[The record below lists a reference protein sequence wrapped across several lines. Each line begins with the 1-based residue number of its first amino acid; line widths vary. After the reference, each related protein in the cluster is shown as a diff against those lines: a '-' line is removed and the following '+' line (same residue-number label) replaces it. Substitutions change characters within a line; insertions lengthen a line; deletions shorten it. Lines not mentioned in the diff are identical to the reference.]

1 VSARRRGIADAEQAI
16 ASMRDVEDPWL
27 LSFADLV
34 VNLLAFF
41 VLLVSMATIS
51 FDNLEALPAAFD
63 SSQKERPTLTTL
75 STEVAQLVEAE
86 GLQGRVVTRIDD
98 EGLAIQIQDRIVF
111 QSGVAALAPEGRP
124 LVSKIARILEKVPE
138 RYRVMVEGHTD
149 DVPIATAQF
158 PSNWELSAARALEVR
173 RELARAGVQDKR
185 LSVKA
190 LADTEPLPPLD
201 GETLEAQRQ
210 KNRRVV
216 IRVY

>member
-1 VSARRRGIADAEQAI
+1 MSARRGIEEAEALI
-16 ASMRDVEDPWL
+16 AATRDVEDPWL

-51 FDNLEALPAAFD
+51 FDTLEALPTAFD
-63 SSQKERPTLTTL
+63 SATRDRPTLRTL
-75 STEVAQLVEAE
+75 STEVSELVEAE
-86 GLQGRVVTRIDD
+86 GLVGRVVTRIDD

-111 QSGVAALAPEGRP
+111 QSGVASLASEGRP
-124 LVSKIARILEKVPE
+124 LVTKIARLLERLPE
-138 RYRVMVEGHTD
+138 RYRVLVEGHTD

-173 RELARAGVQDKR
+173 RELAAAGVSDRR

-190 LADTEPLPPLD
+190 LADTEPLPRVD
-201 GETLEAQRQ
+201 GEGLELYRQ

>member
-1 VSARRRGIADAEQAI
+1 VSRRSSVEDAAELLARTKDL
-16 ASMRDVEDPWL
+16 EDPWI

-51 FDNLEALPAAFD
+51 FQTLDELPAAFD
-63 SSQKERPTLTTL
+63 SKVSSKANLKTL
-75 STEVAQLVEAE
+75 SNDLHDLVETE
-86 GLQGRVVTRIDD
+86 GLTGRVLARMDD

-111 QSGVAALAPEGRP
+111 ESGVAALSPEGHA
-124 LVSKIARILEKVPE
+124 LVAKIARLLGKLPS
-138 RYRVMVEGHTD
+138 RYRVLVEGHTD
-149 DVPIATAQF
+149 DVPISTAQF

-173 RELARAGVQDKR
+173 RAIERGGFGDRRLA
-185 LSVKA
+185 VKA
-190 LADTEPLPPLD
+190 LADTEPLPKE
-201 GETLEAQRQ
+201 GTSTIEEERR